1 MLVDKMQ
8 GTLLE
13 MGIEARGRNGHVLEI
28 YGTQP
33 TPSHEATMCSCWD
46 LNYYKEAAVAAVRH
60 SKLVNVR

>member
-1 MLVDKMQ
+1 MRQPWSNCMLVDKMQ

-33 TPSHEATMCSCWD
+33 TPSHEATMCSC
-46 LNYYKEAAVAAVRH
+46 
-60 SKLVNVR
+60 